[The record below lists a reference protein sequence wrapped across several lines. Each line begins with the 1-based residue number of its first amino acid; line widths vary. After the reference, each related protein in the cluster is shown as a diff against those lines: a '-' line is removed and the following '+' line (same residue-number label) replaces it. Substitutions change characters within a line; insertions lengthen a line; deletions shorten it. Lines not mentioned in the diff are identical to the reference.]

1 MKKQSIYVGVIIIII
16 IIGLL
21 LGIILLIQSPVP
33 KEEVKFG
40 LLLPLTGN
48 ESNLGENINN
58 GMKIAVEEYN
68 SLPNPKQVTVI
79 TEDSASDPKTAL
91 NAMIKLIT
99 LDNID
104 YSYAGVSKIASAVSA
119 SVLENKVPTFTSA
132 VSKKVSA
139 DNLYMY
145 NFYCYAPDFAKLIA
159 QDLNKKD
166 INSVTLL
173 IFNTDTGTQFIN
185 EFTKEYKGKINS
197 TELVGLTQV
206 DYRTEILKAKA
217 NKSEGIIFIHSA
229 LQNIA
234 ILNQLVEQDEI
245 VPTYLMLADYGNVNA
260 GAKDALKKIE
270 PYSTWFMLS
279 ADRYEVFVN
288 KYKIEF
294 GKSPDATAAYAYNA
308 MKIMLEI
315 VDECGKDK
323 ICFNNK
329 VMNTEFTGGV
339 VKDNITFDEN
349 RNAIIDS
356 SLIKYDGNKEGWIKI
371 K

>member
-1 MKKQSIYVGVIIIII
+1 MNKKYIYICGIILIV
-16 IIGLL
+16 IIGLI
-21 LGIILLIQSPVP
+21 LGIILSRQSAVP
-33 KEEVKFG
+33 KEEVKIG

-48 ESNLGENINN
+48 ESNLGENVNN
-58 GMKIAVEEYN
+58 GMKIAVDEYN
-68 SLPNPKQVTVI
+68 LLPNHKQVTVI
-79 TEDSASDPKTAL
+79 IEDSASDPKTAL
-91 NAMIKLIT
+91 NAMTKLIS

-104 YSYAGVSKIASAVSA
+104 YSYVGVSKIASAVSS
-119 SVLENKVPTFTSA
+119 SVLENKVPTFISA

-185 EFTKEYKGKINS
+185 EFTKEYNGKINS
-197 TELVGLTQV
+197 TELIGLTQV

-217 NKSEGIIFIHSA
+217 NNSEGIIFIHSA

-279 ADRYEVFVN
+279 NDRYEVFVN
-288 KYKIEF
+288 KYKTEF
-294 GKSPDATAAYAYNA
+294 GKSPDATAAYAYNE
-308 MKIMLEI
+308 MKIMLQVI
-315 VDECGKDK
+315 DKCGKDK
-323 ICFNNK
+323 VCFNNT
-329 VMNTEFTGGV
+329 VMTTEFVGGV
-339 VKDNITFDEN
+339 VMDSIRYDEN
-349 RNAIIDS
+349 RNAIIGS
-356 SLIKYDGNKEGWIKI
+356 SLIKYDGNKEEWVKI